1 MYRKWGL
8 GVLPR
13 VRWEKGS
20 SLSACC
26 MVPNLVLLS
35 LDFMIFCFV
44 LVWFFWC
51 FETGFLCTALA
62 VLELTL

>member
-1 MYRKWGL
+1 
-8 GVLPR
+8 
-13 VRWEKGS
+13 
-20 SLSACC
+20 